1 MSDLTNLKS
10 KDTLSVCRAFYEKYG
25 ADMIHRNFPQFEN
38 RIAVGLVG
46 EGSECFGFDDE
57 ISRDHDFG
65 LGFCMWLNTV
75 DYQAIGAQLQNA
87 YNDLIVR
94 QGIRFASQVW
104 GESISRYNPRIDQRR
119 GVMDIAGFY
128 GSTLKLRP
136 DLDLILGKHY
146 WLYADEKW
154 IATAVNGQVFRDDE
168 GTFTRVRNEILAYY
182 PEKVFLLK
190 LAEQLH
196 LFSHGGQSNYPRMMA
211 RKDKVT
217 AALCINQTVTAA
229 MNIAYMLSR
238 KYAPYYKWMRK
249 GLEQLPVLSELSP
262 LLEDLVS
269 LPIDLTI
276 WEGWEYDATKVNE
289 NDPVI
294 AAVEEIADHIVQE
307 LNRQNIISGQEKF
320 LESYV
325 PEIAGRAQKM

>member
-136 DLDLILGKHY
+136 DLDLILGK
-146 WLYADEKW
+146 LA
-154 IATAVNGQVFRDDE
+154 GQ
-168 GTFTRVRNEILAYY
+168 
-182 PEKVFLLK
+182 K
-190 LAEQLH
+190 
-196 LFSHGGQSNYPRMMA
+196 
-211 RKDKVT
+211 
-217 AALCINQTVTAA
+217 
-229 MNIAYMLSR
+229 
-238 KYAPYYKWMRK
+238 
-249 GLEQLPVLSELSP
+249 LSELLCRVGLNV
-262 LLEDLVS
+262 LLLQAWVPS
-269 LPIDLTI
+269 SSYYFSI
-276 WEGWEYDATKVNE
+276 N
-289 NDPVI
+289 
-294 AAVEEIADHIVQE
+294 AVAWY
-307 LNRQNIISGQEKF
+307 LSTAF
-320 LESYV
+320 FSYF
-325 PEIAGRAQKM
+325 ILML